1 MWSVYFKIALRH
13 LTTHKFY
20 TFINVFGLS
29 VGVACSLLILLYLQH
44 EFSYD
49 RHFPNNERIFRI
61 GVDFR
66 TEKEVRQMAAAHPAL
81 GYYLAQGFPEQIEA
95 VSKLLPTEGSIL
107 NYRESNIFSTDVFF
121 ADPHYFKVFQ
131 HEVLAGNLA
140 TALADSQ
147 SIVLTQSLA
156 KELFGEEEALG
167 HWVNIRSTNLF
178 RYDGAYRVRAVIAD
192 PPQNAH
198 LPFRALISW
207 NTQDRLVK
215 ISWVYTYFK
224 TRSEKDLDVIKQE
237 WGDFYTQYLESLQ
250 LTNAYHI
257 FNINE
262 IHLYST
268 LAAEPYT
275 IGNINYLYV
284 FLIVA
289 IFVTAIA
296 CMNYVNMTT
305 ARSAQ
310 RLKEVGVRKVL
321 GSHRSA
327 LMSQFLVESAFL
339 TAISFVVALSLVE
352 LTLPYFNEITG
363 KELQLLALYR
373 TNLFPIMLAF
383 FGFVVLLAG
392 LYPAFYLSAL
402 RPLQALKGNIRA
414 GTQHIS
420 LRKILVIAQFT
431 IAIITM
437 VGTGVV
443 YQQLAYLRNR
453 DLGLQKNNI
462 LVIRLPQNEILLKHL
477 EKIKQQLLKSPDIY
491 RVGNAA
497 DVPGDKLTSEFLFEV
512 QSKEGWKKEQLARMI
527 VNYDFLETLDIRLLS
542 GRNFQPDN
550 QADYSEAV
558 LINEAAAEYLGWTE
572 APLGRQIVVSRDA
585 EGKPNIRK
593 VIGVIKNFHVSSLHA
608 PVAPMV
614 LIGSRRVGNL
624 FLNIEASKLKEVLV
638 HLSNVWGKLVP
649 EEPLSYF
656 FLDENFQQ
664 HYLAEEKLGQVLG
677 YFSLLAVA
685 ISCLGLLG
693 LASYTTEIRTKEIG
707 IRKVL
712 GATMESLILLLSKD
726 FIKLVLIAIVLAMPL
741 GYYAI
746 SKWLDNFAYKT
757 EVQWTIFLWAAFIAF
772 VAALLPLSLQTLKT
786 ISMNPVKALRNE

>member
-49 RHFPNNERIFRI
+49 RHFPEHERIFRI

-81 GYYLAQGFPEQIEA
+81 GRYLAQGFPEQIEA
-95 VSKLLPTEGSIL
+95 VTKVLPTEGTIL
-107 NYRESNIFSTDVFF
+107 NYGESNIFSTDVFF
-121 ADPHYFKVFQ
+121 ADPNYFKIFQ

-140 TALADSQ
+140 KALTDSQ
-147 SIVLTQSLA
+147 SIVLTQSVA
-156 KELFGEEEALG
+156 KELFGEEGALG
-167 HWVNIRSTNLF
+167 RWVNIRSTNLF

-198 LPFRALISW
+198 LPFKALISW
-207 NTQDRLVK
+207 NSQDRFVRT
-215 ISWVYTYFK
+215 SWVYTYFK
-224 TRSEKDLDVIKQE
+224 TKNQGDLDVIKAE
-237 WGDFYTQYLESLQ
+237 WDDFYKQYLEELQ
-250 LTNAYHI
+250 LTEAYHI

-268 LAAEPYT
+268 LTAEPYT
-275 IGNINYLYV
+275 VGNINYLYV

-327 LMSQFLVESAFL
+327 LMGQFLVESAFL

-352 LTLPYFNEITG
+352 LSLPYFNEITE
-363 KELQLLALYR
+363 KKLQLLDLYR
-373 TNLFPIMLAF
+373 TQLFPVILVF
-383 FGFVVLLAG
+383 FGIVVLLAG

-462 LVIRLPQNEILLKHL
+462 LVIRLPQNEMILKHL
-477 EKIKQQLLKSPDIY
+477 EKIKQELLKSPHIY

-497 DVPGDKLTSEFLFEV
+497 DVPGDKLPSEFLFEV
-512 QSKEGWKKEQLARMI
+512 QSEKGWKKEQMARMI

-550 QADYSEAV
+550 EADYQESI
-558 LINEAAAEYLGWTE
+558 LINEAAAEYLGWRE
-572 APLGRQIVVSRDA
+572 APLGRQMVSRNA
-585 EGKPNIRK
+585 QGQPQIHK
-593 VIGVIKNFHVSSLHA
+593 VIGVVKNFHVSSLHS

-614 LIGSRRVGNL
+614 LIGRRRVGNL
-624 FLNIEASKLKEVLV
+624 FLNIEARKLKEVLT
-638 HLSNVWGKLVP
+638 HLSEAWAKSVP

-726 FIKLVLIAIVLAMPL
+726 FIKLVVVAIILAMPL

-757 EVQWTIFLWAAFIAF
+757 EVQWAIFLWAAFIAF

-786 ISMNPVKALRNE
+786 LSMNPVKALRNE